1 MSNYHFTSESV
12 SEGHPDKIA
21 DQISDA
27 ILDAYLRRDFESKVA
42 CECLITTSH
51 LIIAGEITS
60 TANVDVIAIA
70 KNVIK
75 RIGYDNEE
83 IGFDYSTATYTN
95 LLHQQSP
102 EINESVSDGGAGDQG
117 LMFGYACNET
127 PELMPLP
134 ITLAHRMMQ
143 KQSELRKN
151 KTLKWLLPDAKSQV
165 TVLYK
170 NDKPVKVEKVVIS
183 TQHKKNVTQA
193 TIRKEVIK
201 HIIEPVIKEYL
212 PGSTP
217 EYLINPSGSFTIGG
231 PNGDTGL
238 TGRKIIVDTY
248 GGICSHGGGAFSG
261 KDPSK
266 VDRSGAYAARYIAK
280 HVVAAKL
287 AKRCTIQLSYAIGV
301 AEPTSIYVN
310 THGTG
315 KISDEILE
323 GRIRKTFD
331 LTPKGINYML
341 KLRNSIY
348 EPTAAYG
355 HFGKECLSWEKLD
368 YLVLESLKFQKGK
381 RLSRR
386 LIGELNNTFIIRSEK
401 YQQYCEGIHANLVD
415 FIDDT
420 LYLTINVSPN
430 CRINDDDNAIKTAI
444 RWRNS
449 NPILKQASKYHI
461 VMKHIGGSIGKLV
474 NGNVFKDKQK
484 IQNLIDSIKE
494 AEDEIENYEGEVK
507 VFEGVFEDKIS

>member
-183 TQHKKNVTQA
+183 TQHKKTVTQA
-193 TIRKEVIK
+193 TIRKE
-201 HIIEPVIKEYL
+201 
-212 PGSTP
+212 
-217 EYLINPSGSFTIGG
+217 IG
-231 PNGDTGL
+231 
-238 TGRKIIVDTY
+238 R
-248 GGICSHGGGAFSG
+248 A
-261 KDPSK
+261 
-266 VDRSGAYAARYIAK
+266 
-280 HVVAAKL
+280 HV
-287 AKRCTIQLSYAIGV
+287 
-301 AEPTSIYVN
+301 
-310 THGTG
+310 
-315 KISDEILE
+315 
-323 GRIRKTFD
+323 
-331 LTPKGINYML
+331 
-341 KLRNSIY
+341 
-348 EPTAAYG
+348 
-355 HFGKECLSWEKLD
+355 
-368 YLVLESLKFQKGK
+368 
-381 RLSRR
+381 
-386 LIGELNNTFIIRSEK
+386 
-401 YQQYCEGIHANLVD
+401 
-415 FIDDT
+415 
-420 LYLTINVSPN
+420 
-430 CRINDDDNAIKTAI
+430 
-444 RWRNS
+444 
-449 NPILKQASKYHI
+449 
-461 VMKHIGGSIGKLV
+461 
-474 NGNVFKDKQK
+474 
-484 IQNLIDSIKE
+484 
-494 AEDEIENYEGEVK
+494 
-507 VFEGVFEDKIS
+507 